1 MTVLF
6 TGPSPRDASAYMRIT
21 QGESSPRLDPE
32 IPDPLIPKGCIP
44 RMISIWGSPS
54 QAHQDHQ
61 GHQGHGGQANGG
73 AAEIRVCGMKNVT
86 ACERQNGFKSL
97 WTPVREKQTFSK
109 ASPSNSVGKRFQ
121 WIVEQLEPQRPS
133 RLWER
138 SWIACQSAS
147 KYIFWHPIRII
158 SFGAAFGSNAEWQFF

>member
-21 QGESSPRLDPE
+21 QGESSPRLESRNPRSIDPQ
-32 IPDPLIPKGCIP
+32 G
-44 RMISIWGSPS
+44 MHSPNDKYLRVTKPGQWS
-54 QAHQDHQ
+54 LQWR
-61 GHQGHGGQANGG
+61 GGWNKSLRD
-73 AAEIRVCGMKNVT
+73 EKCHR
-86 ACERQNGFKSL
+86 RQNGFKSL

-109 ASPSNSVGKRFQ
+109 ACPSNSVGKRFQ

-133 RLWER
+133 WVWKR

-158 SFGAAFGSNAEWQFF
+158 SFGAAFGSNAEI